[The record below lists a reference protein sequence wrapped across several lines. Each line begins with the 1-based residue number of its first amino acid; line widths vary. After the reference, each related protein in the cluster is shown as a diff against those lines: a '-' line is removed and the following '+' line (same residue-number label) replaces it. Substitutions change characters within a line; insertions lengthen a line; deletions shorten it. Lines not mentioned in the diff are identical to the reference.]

1 MLDLFGIYHAGS
13 YSLPVKQI
21 KKQKAVIA
29 GGFHHTMMFCY
40 GKRAD
45 ELPDTFYGIGVSSGL
60 ITRYC
65 RKSSHEAVL
74 ADIDSNVSHNVF
86 NLVEY
91 IL

>member
-1 MLDLFGIYHAGS
+1 MYTYCI
-13 YSLPVKQI
+13 
-21 KKQKAVIA
+21 
-29 GGFHHTMMFCY
+29 

-45 ELPDTFYGIGVSSGL
+45 ELPDTFYGIGVSPGL
-60 ITRYC
+60 ITRYF

-74 ADIDSNVSHNVF
+74 ADVNSNVSHNVF